1 MYDPGLRSNK
11 EYQGLSAGKNPG
23 FKCWKEIQVC
33 GGEES
38 VDTRMKEELSEGEK

>member
-1 MYDPGLRSNK
+1 ML
-11 EYQGLSAGKNPG
+11 EINPG

-38 VDTRMKEELSEGEK
+38 RDTRTKEELSEGENRSRVEEQK